1 MISDLLNTRIHRKTS
16 MATFDPMKTAL
27 SSQAETP
34 ETSAAPLA
42 GGPVTLTVLFA
53 DVSGSTKL
61 YDALGDIQAKAMVD
75 ECISIMRAVVAQY
88 GGRVIKTIGDEVMCV
103 LPQADTG
110 LLAATDMQTKV
121 TALPVVSNVKRAIRV
136 GFHFGPVIEEHNDV
150 FGDTVNLAARMAG
163 LAKGQQII
171 TTLATVQHMA
181 PMLRAS
187 TRRIAALAVKGKGDD
202 VDVCE
207 VIWQAGEELTMA
219 TPSMVSAARN
229 VDLTLVYAGTPM
241 GLMQANSA
249 IVVGRDASCQLV
261 VPDRMAS
268 RQHARV
274 ERRRDKF
281 ILIDQSTNGT
291 FVEFDG
297 EAEMVLR
304 REEVMLRG
312 KGRIALGHSVS
323 GLPEETLYFEVK
335 G

>member
-1 MISDLLNTRIHRKTS
+1 
-16 MATFDPMKTAL
+16 MANFDPLKNAL
-27 SSQAETP
+27 SPELAATQET
-34 ETSAAPLA
+34 TVAPLTA
-42 GGPVTLTVLFA
+42 EAVSMTVMFA
-53 DVSGSTKL
+53 DVAGSTKL

-75 ECISIMRAVVAQY
+75 ECIVIMRSVVAHY

-103 LPQADTG
+103 LPNADSG
-110 LLAATDMQTKV
+110 LLAGTDMQTKI

-163 LAKGQQII
+163 LAKGMQII
-171 TTLATVQHMA
+171 TTQATVQIMA

-187 TRRIAALAVKGKGDD
+187 TRRIAAIAIKGKGDD
-202 VDVCE
+202 VEVCE

-219 TPSMVSAARN
+219 TPSII
-229 VDLTLVYAGTPM
+229 LVPRQVELILSYGDVRV
-241 GLMQANSA
+241 GIESANSG
-249 IVVGRDASCQLV
+249 IVVGRDAGCQLV

-268 RQHARV
+268 RQHARI

-291 FVEFDG
+291 FVMFDG
-297 EAEMVLR
+297 EAEVVLR
-304 REEVMLRG
+304 REETMLRG
-312 KGRIALGHSVS
+312 KGRIALGHSV
-323 GLPEETLYFEVK
+323 GNVPEETIHFEIK